1 MSHPSPLPLLV
12 LHCCRLKGFAD
23 ASTISVWSG
32 ADERAIDAAA
42 ARLLDR
48 GLLHLPGSGTLGWAL
63 TPAGRSENERLLGL
77 ELELVGAR
85 TEIQAAYSRFLG
97 LNGELRAVCTDW
109 QVRGDMLNDHTDI
122 DHDEAVIGRL
132 VALHRRARIVCRDL
146 DGQLSRFGRYE
157 GRLATARQKV
167 LDGDG
172 GWFTQ
177 PLIDSYHTVWFELH
191 EDLLATLGIDRSA
204 ETSRT

>member
-12 LHCCRLKGFAD
+12 LHCLRLKGFAD
-23 ASTISVWSG
+23 VAVLAASSG
-32 ADERAIDAAA
+32 AEEVSVELSLGDLH
-42 ARLLDR
+42 AR
-48 GLLHLPGSGTLGWAL
+48 GFVHLPGSGSIGWAL
-63 TPAGRSENERLLGL
+63 TREGRAEGERLIGL

-85 TEIQAAYSRFLG
+85 PHVYAAYQRFLG
-97 LNGELRAVCTDW
+97 VNRDLRTLCTEW
-109 QVRGDMLNDHTDI
+109 QVRGDTLNDHTDP
-122 DHDEAVIGRL
+122 DYDELVVARL
-132 VALHRRARIVCRDL
+132 VAHHRRARPVFVELSARL
-146 DGQLSRFGRYE
+146 ARFGSYEPRLSRALDR
-157 GRLATARQKV
+157 V

-204 ETSRT
+204 EASHT

>member
-23 ASTISVWSG
+23 APTIAAWSG
-32 ADERAIDAAA
+32 VHERGVAEVGDQ
-42 ARLLDR
+42 LVDR
-48 GLLHLPGSGTLGWAL
+48 GLLHLPGSGALGWAL
-63 TPAGRSENERLLGL
+63 TSVGRTENERLLGL
-77 ELELVGAR
+77 ELDLVGAR
-85 TEIQAAYSRFLG
+85 AEIQSAYGRFLG
-97 LNGELRAVCTDW
+97 LNAELRSICTDW
-109 QVRGDMLNDHTDI
+109 QVRGDALNDHSDV
-122 DHDEAVIGRL
+122 DHDEEVIGRL
-132 VALHRRARIVCRDL
+132 VRLHRRARSVCREL
-146 DGQLSRFGRYE
+146 DAQLSRFGRYE

-204 ETSRT
+204 ETSRR

>member
-1 MSHPSPLPLLV
+1 MSHPSPLPLLA

-23 ASTISVWSG
+23 APTIAGWAG
-32 ADERAIDAAA
+32 AEERAVEDTSE
-42 ARLLDR
+42 RLVQR

-63 TPAGRSENERLLGL
+63 TPTGRAENERLLGL

-85 TEIQAAYSRFLG
+85 TELQDAYGRFLG
-97 LNGELRAVCTDW
+97 LNAELRAICTDW
-109 QVRGDMLNDHTDI
+109 QVRGDQLNDHTDV

-132 VALHRRARIVCRDL
+132 LGLHRRARIVCRDL
-146 DGQLSRFGRYE
+146 DAHLSRFGRYE

-204 ETSRT
+204 EASRT

>member
-1 MSHPSPLPLLV
+1 MPLLV

-23 ASTISVWSG
+23 APTIAGWSG
-32 ADERAIDAAA
+32 SDERAVELTASHLMDQA
-42 ARLLDR
+42 
-48 GLLHLPGSGTLGWAL
+48 LLHLPGAGTLGWAL
-63 TPAGRSENERLLGL
+63 TPTGRSENERLLGL

-85 TEIQAAYSRFLG
+85 PDIQDAYGRFLG
-97 LNGELRAVCTDW
+97 LNAELKAICTDW
-109 QVRGDMLNDHTDI
+109 QVRGDTLNDHSDV
-122 DHDEAVIGRL
+122 DHDEAVIVRL
-132 VALHRRARIVCRDL
+132 VALHRKARVVCRDL
-146 DGQLSRFGRYE
+146 DARLSRFGRYE

-204 ETSRT
+204 ETSRR

>member
-1 MSHPSPLPLLV
+1 MSHPSPTPLLV

-23 ASTISVWSG
+23 APTISTWSG
-32 ADERAIDAAA
+32 VEERTVEAAGEH
-42 ARLLDR
+42 LLER
-48 GLLHLPGSGTLGWAL
+48 GFLHLPGSGALGWAL
-63 TPAGRSENERLLGL
+63 TPGGRTENERLLGL

-85 TEIQAAYSRFLG
+85 PHIQDAYARFLG
-97 LNGELRAVCTDW
+97 LNAELRAICTDW
-109 QVRGDMLNDHTDI
+109 QVRGDQLNDHTDV
-122 DHDEAVIGRL
+122 DHDEKVIGRL

-146 DGQLSRFGRYE
+146 DAQLSRFGRYE
-157 GRLATARQKV
+157 GRLATARQNV

>member
-12 LHCCRLKGFAD
+12 LHCLRLKGFAGVPVLA
-23 ASTISVWSG
+23 ASSG
-32 ADERAIDAAA
+32 AEEVSVE
-42 ARLLDR
+42 LVLGELHGR
-48 GLLHLPGSGTLGWAL
+48 GLVHLPGAGTLGWAL
-63 TPAGRSENERLLGL
+63 TREGRAENERLLGL

-85 TEIQAAYSRFLG
+85 PHIHAAYQRFLG
-97 LNGELRAVCTDW
+97 VNRDLRTLCTDW
-109 QVRGDMLNDHTDI
+109 QVRGDALNDHSDPAY
-122 DHDEAVIGRL
+122 DEVVVARL
-132 VALHRRARIVCRDL
+132 VALHRRSRPVFVE
-146 DGQLSRFGRYE
+146 LSA
-157 GRLATARQKV
+157 RLARFAPYERRLTHALDRI

-204 ETSRT
+204 EASRT